1 MSLYE
6 EKWKNELESQ
16 CQLLANDIKELEEE
30 RKQLLEKR
38 FEIEGKKDRMSSD
51 EYVKQFS
58 SIDQEYHR
66 VSYELDDF
74 LSSNE

>member
-38 FEIEGKKDRMSSD
+38 FEIEGKKIECLAM
-51 EYVKQFS
+51 
-58 SIDQEYHR
+58 
-66 VSYELDDF
+66 
-74 LSSNE
+74 NM

>member
-30 RKQLLEKR
+30 RK
-38 FEIEGKKDRMSSD
+38 
-51 EYVKQFS
+51 
-58 SIDQEYHR
+58 
-66 VSYELDDF
+66 
-74 LSSNE
+74 